1 MRYRWRFPRLTFLFM
16 SLGTS
21 RCTSLWRQH
30 GRQRWVGF
38 LLAATLGGW
47 LTWVGIPSLI
57 PGGMP
62 TVSAQMAPVVPVPSP
77 QASEAAPDTPP
88 EPDSPRTFSLLPSGL
103 SLPPELDRFFCDRS
117 STSQAAV
124 GLDGQPLFQVA
135 APVSN
140 AVGGDVAE
148 TLSVQ
153 ARVQLIESRL
163 KRIATRGFDPDTLD
177 VQITWENQQPVLL
190 VNTVAAGRSYQ
201 DTLLTVTDLDAR
213 LHETDMETL
222 AQEWAA
228 TVEMALL
235 RFQRER
241 QPDFLKQRLIMA
253 ALIWTITAILSLLLR
268 YWQHRL
274 HRQHDRLLAD
284 TQSQTTQL
292 ATPPDETTPQVT
304 TALLHQQLATRQ
316 QRHLIAIKTLFTIA
330 GQVVL
335 WFSSLFLILG
345 LFPYTRWLQPLLLRL
360 VNIPGRLLAI
370 ATLFYLLM
378 RLTALL
384 VDRFFALLQNSSDWS
399 LEQSQRRALRFSTF
413 ASVLKGVAV
422 GLLAT
427 IGVIVALASVHV
439 EVAPLL
445 AGAGIVGLGISLAA
459 QNLIRDVING
469 CLILMEDQYGV
480 GDVIKVGEVSGLVEY
495 MGLRMTQLRD
505 TDGRLITVP
514 NSSIT
519 IVQNLTKE
527 WSRVDLMITV
537 ALTADLD
544 KALQVIQ
551 QVAQEMRSVYPWQ
564 TLILEPPQLLGVEQL
579 DYAGATIRLWIKT
592 LPLKQW
598 EVAREYRRRLKLAFD
613 REGIAI
619 GVPQQSVWF
628 HSSLSASSSDR
639 VSQPEEAGAKMPA
652 YARKHD

>member
-1 MRYRWRFPRLTFLFM
+1 MRYRWRFPRLT
-16 SLGTS
+16 
-21 RCTSLWRQH
+21 SLW
-30 GRQRWVGF
+30 RQRWVGI
-38 LLAATLGGW
+38 LLAAALGCW
-47 LTWVGIPSLI
+47 LTWVGIPSLM
-57 PGGMP
+57 PAGMP
-62 TVSAQMAPVVPVPSP
+62 TVHAQTAPVVPVPASP
-77 QASEAAPDTPP
+77 QTAGATSDVPP
-88 EPDSPRTFSLLPSGL
+88 EPARTISLLPSGL
-103 SLPPELDRFFCDRS
+103 SLPPELERFFIDRS
-117 STSQAAV
+117 SASRAAV

-135 APVSN
+135 APVGS
-140 AVGGDVAE
+140 AEGGDGTE
-148 TLSVQ
+148 ILSVQ

-163 KRIATRGFDPDTLD
+163 KRIATRGFDPKTLD
-177 VQITWENQQPVLL
+177 VQITWENQQPVLI
-190 VNTVAAGRSYQ
+190 VNSVADGRTYQ

-228 TVEMALL
+228 TVEAALL

-241 QPDFLKQRLIMA
+241 QPDFLKQQLIIA
-253 ALIWTITAILSLLLR
+253 ALILAIAAILSLLLR

-274 HRQHDRLLAD
+274 NRQHDRLVAD
-284 TQSQTTQL
+284 AQDQANQL
-292 ATPPDETTPQVT
+292 ATPLDPAAPQVT
-304 TALLHQQLATRQ
+304 TALLQQQLATRQ
-316 QRHLIAIKTLFTIA
+316 QRHLVAIKTLFTIA

-335 WFSSLFLILG
+335 WFISLFLILG

-360 VNIPGRLLAI
+360 INIPGRLLAI

-384 VDRFFALLQNSSDWS
+384 VDRFFALLQNSSNWS

-427 IGVIVALASVHV
+427 IGVIVALASIQV

-527 WSRVDLMITV
+527 WSRVDLRITV

-628 HSSLSASSSDR
+628 HSTVVSPSPDR
-639 VSQPEEAGAKMPA
+639 MNQPEEGSSPPPA
-652 YARKHD
+652 YARQRE